1 MHRKKVS
8 ISLLMLKILLSVNNK
23 PSMTSSLRNAIMKRS
38 RLKNKANNSCKLA
51 VKTAYNKHKRNL
63 VVKLN
68 EEVKKIFLKKV
79 LSLKNVFIINKK
91 LLLKLKVM

>member
-1 MHRKKVS
+1 
-8 ISLLMLKILLSVNNK
+8 
-23 PSMTSSLRNAIMKRS
+23 MTSSLRNAIMKRS
-38 RLKNKANNSCKLA
+38 ELKIKPNNSCKLA